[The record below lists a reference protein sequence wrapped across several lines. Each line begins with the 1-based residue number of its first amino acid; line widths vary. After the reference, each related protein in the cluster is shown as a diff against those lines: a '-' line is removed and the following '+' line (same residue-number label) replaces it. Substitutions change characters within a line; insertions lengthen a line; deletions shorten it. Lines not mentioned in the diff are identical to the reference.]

1 MSLLLLICP
10 YNGAHMYSQY
20 EAIPESLKNVLLVMN
35 ASGILV
41 PPAELDT
48 RDQRQKSMW
57 AATQERIDR
66 FIPGFLGEIIPSPL
80 IDVT

>member
-1 MSLLLLICP
+1 
-10 YNGAHMYSQY
+10 
-20 EAIPESLKNVLLVMN
+20 MN

-41 PPAELDT
+41 PPSDPDI
-48 RDQRQKSMW
+48 RDERQKSMW